1 MEVNDTLIR
10 TLATLMDETGL
21 TEIEIADG
29 DKRVR
34 VNRAPAAISAAI
46 PAMQSA
52 SSAAPAPGVTVEGS
66 AEAAKP
72 AINAADALTSPMVG
86 TVYLQAEPNAPPF
99 AKVGDSV
106 KAGQTVLII
115 EAMKVMNPIKAH
127 KSGTVTQLLV
137 ADAQPVE
144 YGEALMIIE

>member
-10 TLATLMDETGL
+10 TLARLMDETGL
-21 TEIEIADG
+21 TEIELADG

-34 VNRAPAAISAAI
+34 VNRAAPMTAAMA
-46 PAMQSA
+46 
-52 SSAAPAPGVTVEGS
+52 AAPAAWPVPPAPPVTVDGA
-66 AEAAKP
+66 AEPAKP
-72 AINAADALTSPMVG
+72 AVNAADALTSPMVG
-86 TVYLQAEPNAPPF
+86 TVYLQAEPNTPAF
-99 AKVGDSV
+99 VKVGDAV

-127 KSGTVTQLLV
+127 KSGIVTQLLV